1 MKKTLPASVLLLL
14 LLLTAAGCGPT
25 RKEYAI
31 NEALL
36 IDQTRILENQLYSAQ
51 FRIQQL
57 ERENERLRRQLEGKE
72 EPLSAK
78 KRGTASRGDTARVV
92 PIAPQPLDEVPARE
106 VANSGA
112 SAAAPAPMAPA
123 QVRRAPQAPNLPQED
138 LPLEEMR
145 QYQAT
150 GEQIN
155 ARAPRV
161 ARAKQA
167 RLY

>member
-1 MKKTLPASVLLLL
+1 MTKPIF
-14 LLLTAAGCGPT
+14 LTCTAFFCLVFAVGCGPT

-31 NEALL
+31 NEAML

-78 KRGTASRGDTARVV
+78 KRGSASRGDTARVV

-112 SAAAPAPMAPA
+112 PAPA
-123 QVRRAPQAPNLPQED
+123 QVRRAPQAPNLLPQD

-145 QYQAT
+145 QYQAS

-155 ARAPRV
+155 GRAPRV

>member
-57 ERENERLRRQLEGKE
+57 ERENEQLRRQLEGKE

-78 KRGTASRGDTARVV
+78 KRTASRSDTARTV

-106 VANSGA
+106 VAQRGA
-112 SAAAPAPMAPA
+112 PAAAPAAMAPA
-123 QVRRAPQAPNLPQED
+123 RVRRAPQAPNRLQED
-138 LPLEEMR
+138 VPPEEFQ
-145 QYQAT
+145 QYQA
-150 GEQIN
+150 GAEQAN
-155 ARAPRV
+155 GRAPRV
-161 ARAKQA
+161 AQAKQA

>member
-57 ERENERLRRQLEGKE
+57 ERENERLRQQLEGKE

-106 VANSGA
+106 VARSGA
-112 SAAAPAPMAPA
+112 PAGVPA
-123 QVRRAPQAPNLPQED
+123 QRQPQGLSPRELQ
-138 LPLEEMR
+138 
-145 QYQAT
+145 QYQAS

-155 ARAPRV
+155 GRAPRV
-161 ARAKQA
+161 AQAKQP

>member
-1 MKKTLPASVLLLL
+1 MRTTVSTSVMLLL

-57 ERENERLRRQLEGKE
+57 ERENERLRQQLEGKE

-78 KRGTASRGDTARVV
+78 RRGASAQNSTARAV
-92 PIAPQPLDEVPARE
+92 PIAPQPLEEVPARE
-106 VANSGA
+106 VAHNG
-112 SAAAPAPMAPA
+112 APAGTQEAMDPA
-123 QVRRAPQAPNLPQED
+123 QMRRAPQAPRQPQGT
-138 LPLEEMR
+138 P
-145 QYQAT
+145 QAVPYQAAG
-150 GEQIN
+150 GEQTGG
-155 ARAPRV
+155 RAPRV
-161 ARAKQA
+161 AQAKRAV
-167 RLY
+167 LY